1 MKTIFL
7 PDGFKCQ
14 MEKDEIFRII
24 TPNEY
29 FILLGFPHDFGDN
42 IIEYGDN
49 YGKKWNEDGNL

>member
-1 MKTIFL
+1 
-7 PDGFKCQ
+7 

-24 TPNEY
+24 TPNGY
-29 FILLGFPHDFGDN
+29 FILQGFPHDFGDN